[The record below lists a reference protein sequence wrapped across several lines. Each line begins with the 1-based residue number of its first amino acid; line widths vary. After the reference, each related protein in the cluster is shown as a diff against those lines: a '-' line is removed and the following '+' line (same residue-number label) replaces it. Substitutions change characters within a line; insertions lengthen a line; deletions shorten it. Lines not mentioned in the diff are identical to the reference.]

1 MNEKRFF
8 TKINNKGRLVIID
21 KECHIELFDMALA
34 CEVLNRL
41 DLKLKAY
48 NERLGEQQAT
58 INKVYELLEEADI
71 FSDKATEH
79 DIKAYIELQEF
90 DNKDAY
96 YLACGIKKAIKLL
109 KGV

>member
-1 MNEKRFF
+1 MD
-8 TKINNKGRLVIID
+8 TIID
-21 KECHIELFDMALA
+21 PFPIWDTVEEKGYNCTDT
-34 CEVLNRL
+34 L
-41 DLKLKAY
+41 DLLVDLL
-48 NERLGEQQAT
+48 NEQQAT

-71 FSDKATEH
+71 FSDEATEH

-109 KGV
+109 KGD

>member
-1 MNEKRFF
+1 MMSEKRFEF
-8 TKINNKGRLVIID
+8 YSDEYLVGVLDTVTGKTFNSLGIVD
-21 KECHIELFDMALA
+21 K
-34 CEVLNRL
+34 LN
-41 DLKLKAY
+41 
-48 NERLGEQQAT
+48 EQQAT

-109 KGV
+109 KGD

>member
-1 MNEKRFF
+1 MSEKRFKKMD
-8 TKINNKGRLVIID
+8 TIID
-21 KECHIELFDMALA
+21 PFPIWDTVEEKGYNCTDT
-34 CEVLNRL
+34 L
-41 DLKLKAY
+41 DLLVDLL
-48 NERLGEQQAT
+48 NEQQAT

-71 FSDKATEH
+71 FSDEATEH

-109 KGV
+109 KGD

>member
-1 MNEKRFF
+1 MRYELNFDEDKV
-8 TKINNKGRLVIID
+8 NDVLVVGG
-21 KECHIELFDMALA
+21 ASY
-34 CEVLNRL
+34 
-41 DLKLKAY
+41 DLKGCCELL
-48 NERLGEQQAT
+48 NEQQAT

-109 KGV
+109 KGD

>member
-1 MNEKRFF
+1 MLMSEKRFKKMD
-8 TKINNKGRLVIID
+8 TIID
-21 KECHIELFDMALA
+21 PFPIWDTVEEKGYNCTDT
-34 CEVLNRL
+34 L
-41 DLKLKAY
+41 DLLVDLL
-48 NERLGEQQAT
+48 NEQQAT

-71 FSDKATEH
+71 FSDEATEH

-109 KGV
+109 KGD